1 MPQCRCRPW
10 PVLIG
15 HCMACCRKPK
25 YLARR
30 LRPGRWPVVVT
41 YILLCNVRVCVHCTQ
56 CTYSSVLPALC
67 SLIREE
73 EGGQS
78 TGKDQW
84 AKVGLYIYI
93 SAPPVLSIL
102 AQPAALSG
110 LWPVPSFWT
119 LMTAFFWLCP
129 EQTSLY
135 LESDDRSL
143 LALYDFWPGRS
154 FWTLTWPLFLDSGLA
169 ALSGLGGCCPDSGG
183 QQGGRGRGAL
193 LSLSVCFS
201 ALRALHNCFRSLS
214 LLPTLSRIF
223 RPTSA
228 EKRPLPKQKCT
239 KMLRKPKT
247 LLNPSI

>member
-1 MPQCRCRPW
+1 MYT
-10 PVLIG
+10 V
-15 HCMACCRKPK
+15 
-25 YLARR
+25 
-30 LRPGRWPVVVT
+30 
-41 YILLCNVRVCVHCTQ
+41 Q
-56 CTYSSVLPALC
+56 CTYSCVLPAVC

-119 LMTAFFWLCP
+119 LMTAFFLFWP
-129 EQTSLY
+129 LY

-143 LALYDFWPGRS
+143 LALNDFWPGRS
-154 FWTLTWPLFLDSGLA
+154 FWILTWPLFLGSGLA
-169 ALSGLGGCCPDSGG
+169 ALSGLCGCCPDSGG

-214 LLPTLSRIF
+214 LLPAPSRIF
-223 RPTSA
+223 RPTSD
-228 EKRPLPKQKCT
+228 EKRPLPKQICT
-239 KMLRKPKT
+239 KMLQKPKT
-247 LLNPSI
+247 LRNTSF